1 MAELSPSNL
10 DGGPPKPVTNFKS
23 LWLYN
28 YAPSP
33 DGKLIALSRGHEYQD
48 IVLIR
53 DFR

>member
-33 DGKLIALSRGHEYQD
+33 DGKLIALSRGHEY
-48 IVLIR
+48 
-53 DFR
+53 